1 MDNKSYCLDCP
12 TINFKPR
19 KSYDLDVDKISNL
32 EDIGII
38 LRAMQLAIYEDYK
51 NFDEIKHLL
60 KEKSVE

>member
-1 MDNKSYCLDCP
+1 MDNKFDIDCP

-38 LRAMQLAIYEDYK
+38 LRAMQLAVYEDYN

>member
-1 MDNKSYCLDCP
+1 MDNKFDIDWP

-38 LRAMQLAIYEDYK
+38 LRAMQLVIYEDYE